1 MNTTNRLLSTVVSA
15 ALSAFI
21 IATAALSATAK
32 AEDGMTK
39 QSILLEAGA
48 AYIPGMSQTKYG
60 FGALSYFHQN
70 KSSFG
75 WHMSAGRG
83 FPDAYTL
90 LSGAFDYHIGKG
102 FYAGAGGGFAYP
114 MNSLGGNPIILP
126 LPEAGVGYLQEIN
139 GVTVHAGLQ
148 QNMFLGTRIS
158 AGLGWAF

>member
-32 AEDGMTK
+32 AEDGITK
-39 QSILLEAGA
+39 HNLLLEAGA
-48 AYIPGMSQTKYG
+48 AYIPGMSQSKYG
-60 FGALSYFHQN
+60 FAALSYFHQN
-70 KSSFG
+70 QGSFG
-75 WHMSAGRG
+75 WHLSAGRG

-90 LSGAFDYHIGKG
+90 LAGAFDYHIGKG

-114 MNSLGGNPIILP
+114 MNSLGGNAIIIP
-126 LPEAGVGYLQEIN
+126 LPEAGVGYLQQIN